1 MAWSTCDL
9 SDRFEDRARVPEV
22 LWRDFGA
29 RTAFT
34 GAAVTVKCF
43 EDNSRLKALSAE
55 PGAGRVI
62 VVDGGGSL
70 RCALVGDMI
79 AAELAKNGWA
89 GVVIWG
95 AVRDVAALGG
105 VDLGVKALGATPR
118 RSVRRGEGQV
128 DLPITFGG
136 VTWRPGDVIFADP
149 DGVLALSAEDAS
161 GVG

>member
-70 RCALVGDMI
+70 RC
-79 AAELAKNGWA
+79 AKNGWA